1 MNDLKNTKI
10 LFLWALLPIVTF
22 LLAILIQKWFI
33 VGTFE
38 KTSLILYLSITLIFC
53 IIGSRLSE
61 NSSIPDSLCSFILF
75 ITVLAFIIVYNDEKD
90 EFCTFIVENS
100 IFPWIIIG
108 GFIISEV
115 ALLVGVFKYLS
126 NFFHKCSFNP
136 VGKWF
141 KVDSTDYII
150 INEDGTLIK
159 SVGENIKVYNCLINN
174 DNSLTVY
181 DENNNVFII
190 SLDINKYSIA
200 SIAIDGDTY
209 TQSGKSI
216 KYLETKEKII
226 EKLGLNKSYSTALA
240 CSTTLP
246 FTIFLMILADK
257 AKSIPLW
264 FIIVAIVDIIWIAG
278 IIYVILRRNK
288 TKKLFQKYFDEAY
301 ENLGAESIIN
311 FLKAARKDKTLTL
324 EEWIDDNRIDES
336 K

>member
-1 MNDLKNTKI
+1 MIDLKNTKI
-10 LFLWALLPIVTF
+10 IFLWALLPIVTF

-33 VGTFE
+33 VGTFT
-38 KTSLILYLSITLIFC
+38 KTSFFLYESITLIFC
-53 IIGSRLSE
+53 LIGKRLSK
-61 NSSIPDSLCSFILF
+61 NSSFPENIFYVIFIFILSIQIF
-75 ITVLAFIIVYNDEKD
+75 DEKD
-90 EFCTFIVENS
+90 KFFTLIVERS
-100 IFPWIIIG
+100 LFPWIIIG

-115 ALLVGVFKYLS
+115 ALLAGVVDRIKYLS
-126 NFFHKCSFNP
+126 NFFHKCSFNL

-141 KVDSTDYII
+141 KIDSNDYII

-174 DNSLTVY
+174 DNSLTVF
-181 DENNNVFII
+181 DEKNNVFIL
-190 SLDINKYSIA
+190 SLDINKYSTP
-200 SIAIDGDTY
+200 SFSLDGDTY

-226 EKLGLNKSYSTALA
+226 EKFGLNKSY
-240 CSTTLP
+240 
-246 FTIFLMILADK
+246 ILATIITCIYYPINFYYDFTRE
-257 AKSIPLW
+257 ANTIPLW
-264 FIIVAIVDIIWIAG
+264 LGIIIIVDIIWIVG

-301 ENLGAESIIN
+301 EKLGAESIIN